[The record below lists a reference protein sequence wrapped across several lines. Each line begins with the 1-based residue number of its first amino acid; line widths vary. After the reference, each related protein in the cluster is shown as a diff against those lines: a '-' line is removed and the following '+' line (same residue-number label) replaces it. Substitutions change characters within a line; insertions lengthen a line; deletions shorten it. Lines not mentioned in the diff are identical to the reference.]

1 MRNKSFGHNVYAG
14 LKATVSVI
22 LFLLLWFG
30 IPVWI
35 FIDTIQQL
43 HGVFLWTFIP
53 NFLLI
58 AGMCYSVCLRPF
70 WDAFAAVDNHDQRP
84 QS

>member
-1 MRNKSFGHNVYAG
+1 MRYKSFSHKVYAG
-14 LKATVSVI
+14 LKATASVI
-22 LFLLLWFG
+22 LFLFLCFG

-43 HGVFLWTFIP
+43 NGVFLWTFIP

-58 AGMCYSVCLRPF
+58 AVMCYSVCLRPF
-70 WDAFAAVDNHDQRP
+70 WDAFAEVDNHYQRP